1 MTSNLL
7 QNRVLIAFAG
17 VIAVFALGAVM
28 IPGFASLFSV
38 RAMLVI
44 ASLLA
49 IAALGQTLVMILG
62 GIDLSIPFLVGFAN
76 VVFASLYG
84 DGMPALAA
92 GLIVIVIAGLIGA
105 FSGAISAAL
114 SVHPLIVT
122 LGVGTIVQALV
133 QIWTRG
139 LPTGSAPPFISDFVA
154 LGGSVGPLPF
164 PMLIPFTVILTLG
177 AVFVLQR
184 TVYGRSIYALG
195 SNLKAAEFAL
205 IRPVAIW
212 SVTFGLSAVF
222 AAVAGILLL
231 GFTGSSSATVG
242 TPYLF
247 QTVAAVVIGGTA
259 LVGGRGSFVGT
270 LAGALM
276 LTELRTLLIGSG
288 FSEAMVQV
296 ALGVLILLLVA
307 AYGRDPHIRTTI

>member
-1 MTSNLL
+1 MIRPLL

-17 VIAVFALGAVM
+17 VAFVFAFGAAL
-28 IPGFASLFSV
+28 IPGFASLFSI
-38 RAMLVI
+38 RAMLVL

-62 GIDLSIPFLVGFAN
+62 GIDLSIPFIIGFAN

-84 DGMPALAA
+84 DGMPAPLTGA
-92 GLIVIVIAGLIGA
+92 IVIGIAVLIGT

-122 LGVGTIVQALV
+122 LGVGTVIQALV

-139 LPTGSAPPFISDFVA
+139 LPTGSAPPFISNFVA
-154 LGGSVGPLPF
+154 LGGTTGPLPF
-164 PMLIPFTVILTLG
+164 PPLIPFTLALTL
-177 AVFVLQR
+177 ATVFVLRR
-184 TVYGRSIYALG
+184 TVYGRQLFALG
-195 SNLKAAEFAL
+195 SNLRAAEFAL

-212 SVTFGLSAVF
+212 AITFGLSAGC
-222 AAVAGILLL
+222 AALAGILLL

-242 TPYLF
+242 LPYLF

-259 LVGGRGSFVGT
+259 LVGGRGSFTGT

-276 LTELRTLLIGSG
+276 LTELRTLLIGAG
-288 FSEAMVQV
+288 FSEAIVQV
-296 ALGVLILLLVA
+296 ALGGLILILVA
-307 AYGRDPHIRTTI
+307 AYGRDQHIRNLI